1 MIRIDG
7 IGYKDSM
14 SEVTAAISVRFFDRR
29 RRTCAGCSRRSHTGK
44 PSLYSGGIG
53 NPHPQVVEDVLARW
67 TRLPIPLVDLFISL
81 AVLYPR
87 RPRVPERE

>member
-1 MIRIDG
+1 MSLPPLVNVSLIDDG
-7 IGYKDSM
+7 ELARGVLD
-14 SEVTAAISVRFFDRR
+14 D
-29 RRTCAGCSRRSHTGK
+29 HTGE

-53 NPHPQVVEDVLARW
+53 NLHPQVVGDVLARW
-67 TRLPIPLVDLFISL
+67 TRLPIPLVDLFILL